1 MVERGSATII
11 PPGTRGAVVDF
22 LGLELI
28 EYLFDEGEPETDE
41 PLSNR
46 YIEYWRVGC

>member
-1 MVERGSATII
+1 ME
-11 PPGTRGAVVDF
+11 F

-28 EYLFDEGEPETDE
+28 ELLFDEEEPDNNE

-46 YIEYWRVGC
+46 YIEYWRVG

>member
-1 MVERGSATII
+1 M
-11 PPGTRGAVVDF
+11 DF

-28 EYLFDEGEPETDE
+28 EYLFDEEEPTAEE

-46 YIEYWRVGC
+46 YIEPWRVG